1 MINLI
6 EEEEAGVQVIENM
19 TISSDNRDQEI
30 IIEMKREETV
40 CLLQLTLEIVT
51 LLIDLKIGIDGN
63 SNMEIMTGETMLTGK
78 MSIIGANLSSVEDE
92 VVDSTTTI
100 EMEETINL
108 EDRLDLISVL
118 TIDSMSLLLQHSPHL
133 GFRDQLLEIRN
144 R

>member
-1 MINLI
+1 M
-6 EEEEAGVQVIENM
+6 QVIENM

-30 IIEMKREETV
+30 IIERKREETV

-118 TIDSMSLLLQHSPHL
+118 TIDSMSLLLQHSHHL
-133 GFRDQLLEIRN
+133 GFRDQLLETRN
-144 R
+144 K